1 MQVLVDFESPLTSLY
16 SKLLFQDNPE
26 HTVELEVSVCA
37 LLDLVE
43 VLSAARQWHGLC
55 SSVQRLVFL
64 QTSALLRLMLSNMKE
79 FVKKRAL
86 LLLKRILVWKAG
98 EEWGFGENL
107 SKEQDKDYATDLL
120 VMADAVLQ
128 EVEAGW
134 LRRLR
139 IKTGQSYFGGT
150 RVSVSGGEMKDAVML
165 RAVSL
170 ILIKCLEIK
179 TRHVS
184 TQGELLVIGFLY
196 FHNILYDALYCMLF
210 VLVKLSPSYKWD
222 FLDSQSHGH

>member
-1 MQVLVDFESPLTSLY
+1 MKLLADFESSLTSLY
-16 SKLLFQDNPE
+16 PKLLLQDNPE
-26 HTVELEVSVCA
+26 ITYVAENDRNSVDLEISVCA

-43 VLSAARQWHGLC
+43 ILNAARIRHGLC

-64 QTSALLRLMLSNMKE
+64 QTPALLHLTLTNMKE

-86 LLLKRILVWKAG
+86 LLLKRILVKSAG
-98 EEWGFGENL
+98 EECGFGENY
-107 SKEQDKDYATDLL
+107 SKEIDEEYTTDLL

-134 LRRLR
+134 LRKFRVNSRASL
-139 IKTGQSYFGGT
+139 FGGSK
-150 RVSVSGGEMKDAVML
+150 RIASDGEIKDPVML

-170 ILIKCLEIK
+170 IMIKCLEIK

-184 TQGELLVIGFLY
+184 TQGELIV
-196 FHNILYDALYCMLF
+196 MLF
-210 VLVKLSPSYKWD
+210 FISFVFILHCNL
-222 FLDSQSHGH
+222 